1 MVASHTNNEDAMIPN
16 TAFTVHA
23 IEGIKARTPAT
34 FGAPLILNLTTHQ
47 NTVEITLFL
56 GDQILVDRLVELI
69 NKEAREA
76 NIDELPPDACPHEA
90 AAYEALKAYGFP
102 EIR

>member
-1 MVASHTNNEDAMIPN
+1 MIPN

-34 FGAPLILNLTTHQ
+34 FGAPLILSLTTHQ

-56 GDQILVDRLVELI
+56 NDQVLVDRLVELI

-76 NIDELPPDACPHEA
+76 NIDEPPPDACPQEA
-90 AAYEALKAYGFP
+90 AAYEAEREHAKRAIDYLVNG
-102 EIR
+102 RG